1 MCRKIIIVLLLSA
14 WFIATP
20 LSADELTEIIQQ
32 DLATLGYDT
41 GGVTGELST
50 KTIIAISKFQSEHEL
65 EVTGEPSPQLAGV
78 IKAQLSDTASNAAKP
93 AQQNAQ
99 QSNQQSALATAAS
112 PAATPR
118 TEAELQAA
126 QQACLQ
132 EKIHAQQEANKK
144 KSGFGKLLRAAT
156 RTMGTFGN
164 SEVAAQISRTSY
176 EVYSA
181 NASYEDVKSA
191 AKDLGL
197 SENDIEACRN
207 P

>member
-1 MCRKIIIVLLLSA
+1 MYRTAVIVFFLSVLLNASA
-14 WFIATP
+14 AT
-20 LSADELTEIIQQ
+20 ADELTQIIQQ
-32 DLATLGYDT
+32 DLTTLGYDV
-41 GGVTGELST
+41 GNIDGELST
-50 KTIIAISKFQSEHEL
+50 KTVIAISRFQSEHQL

-78 IKAQLSDTASNAAKP
+78 IKAQLS
-93 AQQNAQ
+93 
-99 QSNQQSALATAAS
+99 AAS
-112 PAATPR
+112 PAAAQPTVAQAAPAAR
-118 TEAELQAA
+118 TEEELHAA

-132 EKIHAQQEANKK
+132 EKIAAQQEANKK

-156 RTMGTFGN
+156 RTMSTFGN
-164 SEVAAQISRTSY
+164 SELASEISRTSY

-197 SENDIEACRN
+197 TEDDIEACRN

>member
-1 MCRKIIIVLLLSA
+1 MYRTAIFVLLLSLLA
-14 WFIATP
+14 CVSTAA
-20 LSADELTEIIQQ
+20 ADELTQIIQQ
-32 DLATLGYDT
+32 DLSTLGYDV
-41 GGVTGELST
+41 GSVDGELST
-50 KTIIAISKFQSEHEL
+50 KTVIAISKFQSEHQL

-78 IKAQLSDTASNAAKP
+78 IKAQLNGSRSNAAQP
-93 AQQNAQ
+93 AVAQ
-99 QSNQQSALATAAS
+99 AA
-112 PAATPR
+112 PAAPPVR
-118 TEAELQAA
+118 TEEELHAA

-132 EKIHAQQEANKK
+132 QKIEAQQEANKK

-156 RTMGTFGN
+156 RTMSTFGN
-164 SEVAAQISRTSY
+164 SELASEISRTSY

-197 SENDIEACRN
+197 TEDDIEACRN

>member
-1 MCRKIIIVLLLSA
+1 MKLNLTLILVLLTMMSST
-14 WFIATP
+14 FIH
-20 LSADELTEIIQQ
+20 ADDLTRIIQQ

-41 GGVTGELST
+41 GAVDGELST
-50 KTIIAISKFQSEHEL
+50 KTIIAISKFQSEHDM

-78 IKAQLSDTASNAAKP
+78 IKAQLSGSSENTTQPAVAQSTAPQAQPPRDEAA
-93 AQQNAQ
+93 
-99 QSNQQSALATAAS
+99 
-112 PAATPR
+112 
-118 TEAELQAA
+118 LQAA

-132 EKIHAQQEANKK
+132 EKMAAQQEANKK

-156 RTMGTFGN
+156 RTMNTFGN
-164 SEVAAQISRTSY
+164 SELASQVSRTSY

-181 NASYEDVKSA
+181 NASYEDVQSA

-197 SENDIEACRN
+197 TEDDIEQCRN

>member
-1 MCRKIIIVLLLSA
+1 MPVYRTAVIFLFLSIFLNA
-14 WFIATP
+14 PAA
-20 LSADELTEIIQQ
+20 SADELTQIIQQ
-32 DLATLGYDT
+32 DLTTLGYDV
-41 GGVTGELST
+41 GSIDGELST
-50 KTIIAISKFQSEHEL
+50 KTVIAISRFQSEHQL

-78 IKAQLSDTASNAAKP
+78 IKAQLSGASQAAAQP
-93 AQQNAQ
+93 AVAQ
-99 QSNQQSALATAAS
+99 AVPVA
-112 PAATPR
+112 R
-118 TEAELQAA
+118 TEEDLHAA

-132 EKIHAQQEANKK
+132 EKIATQQEANKK

-156 RTMGTFGN
+156 RTMSTFGN
-164 SEVAAQISRTSY
+164 SELASEISRTSY

-197 SENDIEACRN
+197 TEDDIEACRN